1 MKTSN
6 EPVWRSLLYVPAH
19 VPRFVAK
26 AAGCDADALI
36 LDLEDSVPPE
46 WKAPARDGLADT
58 VAGLAAVGHEVLV
71 RANGPLEPLVAD
83 LRAALA
89 AGVHGIVLPKVRGAS
104 HIEAIDE
111 LLDALEAEHGIA
123 AGRTR
128 IVAIIETPGA
138 FQAMERI
145 ARASPRIAAMMLGG
159 GDFALHCGAEAR
171 ADVLRVPKQLL
182 VIAARAARVQPLGL
196 VGGLDEIRDLDTF
209 ERLAR
214 ESADLGYAGA
224 TCIHPAQVEAL
235 NRAFRP
241 SDAAVRAAREIV
253 AAYDDARANGRG
265 ALRVGDRMVDA
276 PGVAHARNVLA
287 RAAIRDRDA
296 RAGARAPRATA
307 PRRCSGA
314 IALPLACRGAASVRT
329 RGTPAIAA
337 PSAAPNPACAAK
349 APNPNSRAGGNSGN
363 GCNGNTHSGSKHDE
377 ERFQR
382 KAGT

>member
-46 WKAPARDGLADT
+46 WKTPARDGLADT

-276 PGVAHARNVLA
+276 PG
-287 RAAIRDRDA
+287 
-296 RAGARAPRATA
+296 ARAPRATA

-349 APNPNSRAGGNSGN
+349 APNPNSRAGGNGCN
-363 GCNGNTHSGSKHDE
+363 GCNGNTLSGSKRDE

>member
-1 MKTSN
+1 M
-6 EPVWRSLLYVPAH
+6 
-19 VPRFVAK
+19 
-26 AAGCDADALI
+26 
-36 LDLEDSVPPE
+36 PPE

-287 RAAIRDRDA
+287 RADAIA
-296 RAGARAPRATA
+296 RR
-307 PRRCSGA
+307 PRRC
-314 IALPLACRGAASVRT
+314 AA
-329 RGTPAIAA
+329 A
-337 PSAAPNPACAAK
+337 
-349 APNPNSRAGGNSGN
+349 
-363 GCNGNTHSGSKHDE
+363 
-377 ERFQR
+377 
-382 KAGT
+382 